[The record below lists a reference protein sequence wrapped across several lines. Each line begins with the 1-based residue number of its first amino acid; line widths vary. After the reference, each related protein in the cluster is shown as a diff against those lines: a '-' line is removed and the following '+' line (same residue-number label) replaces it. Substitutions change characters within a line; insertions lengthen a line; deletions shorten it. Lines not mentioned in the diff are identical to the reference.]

1 MSVKVKTAN
10 ELIENAVKEVMDGF
24 DTYSDELDRRLL
36 KGTQIKFTNAYT
48 WVTRAGEEMPTDV
61 DFIASDI
68 VRVLAK
74 WPKDKNQPPETLVL
88 GGEKFSDIKK
98 LNEET
103 PKSEWREYNGVLK
116 GPYEIQHYL
125 YLLDRLLKKYT
136 YVASTIGGS
145 IAIHD
150 LLEQVKDARLVYGP
164 GIYAKV
170 RLSDTWMKT
179 TYSPDGRQRPHFI
192 VTGYTRRRGDG
203 KLPELPNLTESQ
215 QLEHLDKPTAK
226 QVLDDDIAF

>member
-1 MSVKVKTAN
+1 
-10 ELIENAVKEVMDGF
+10 MDGF
-24 DTYSDELDRRLL
+24 DTYSDELDHRLL

-61 DFIASDI
+61 DFIASNI

-74 WPKDKNQPPETLVL
+74 WPKDKNKPPETSVL
-88 GGEKFSDIKK
+88 GGEKFPDIKM

-103 PKSEWREYNGVLK
+103 PKSEWREYNGVPK

-179 TYSPDGRQRPHFI
+179 SYSPDGRQRPHFI
-192 VTGYTRRRGDG
+192 VTGYTRRRGGGGDG
-203 KLPELPNLTESQ
+203 KLAELPNLTESEE
-215 QLEHLDKPTAK
+215 LEHLDKPTAK